1 MFDPNV
7 KPNNMSYEEALQEF
21 QSLKG
26 IFLGTLDDQPEI
38 FFSSKMVA
46 AMEIARYALMQPER
60 QETQCEVVDEP
71 STMTVNAQ
79 CMACGIPCSTSDN
92 YCPHCGRRLK
102 GVVENGCTKE

>member
-26 IFLGTLDDQPEI
+26 IFLSTLDDHPEI
-38 FFSSKMVA
+38 LFSSKMVA

-60 QETQCEVVDEP
+60 QDTAMKQFCKPEQITVHGQCL
-71 STMTVNAQ
+71 
-79 CMACGIPCSTSDN
+79 ACGTPVSSSDN
-92 YCPHCGRRLK
+92 YCSHCGRRF
-102 GVVENGCTKE
+102 TKEVFNGRSKE